1 MHHYPGTWIVL
12 EGMDGSGTT
21 TAATGLT
28 KRVFDVDKQHLVLLT
43 REPTKRTH
51 GREIRKLLADKDLD
65 VAACGEKMTD
75 LFVLDRYDH
84 TDKVV
89 IPALK
94 EGLVVIQDR
103 GEYSTV
109 AYQGGVQG
117 ISYQFIFDKHKDML
131 AVPDAVIVF
140 DVTLENALAR
150 MGKSTAHKEAFD
162 QGSIPAKSNRAY
174 KELPAIFERYAPGKH
189 PIHVIDANK
198 SVEEVLDQCWRIIN
212 PLLPYKRK

>member
-1 MHHYPGTWIVL
+1 
-12 EGMDGSGTT
+12 MDGSGTT

-28 KRVFDVDKQHLVLLT
+28 KRVFEADKQHLVLLT

-51 GREIRKLLADKDLD
+51 GRQIRKLLADKDLD

-84 TDKVV
+84 TDNVV
-89 IPALK
+89 LPALR
-94 EGLVVIQDR
+94 EGLIVIQDR
-103 GEYSTV
+103 GMYSTV

-117 ISYQFIFDKHKDML
+117 VPYPLIFEKHKDML
-131 AVPDAVIVF
+131 YVPDAVIIF

-150 MGKSTAHKEAFD
+150 MGKSTAHQEAFD
-162 QGSIPAKSNRAY
+162 QGGIPAKSNRAY
-174 KELPAIFERYAPGKH
+174 KELPAIFERYAPVKH

-198 SVEEVLDQCWRIIN
+198 SVEEVLEQCMKIID
-212 PLLPYKRK
+212 PLLPYKKNR